1 MALQYRAVVGI
12 DPAFRE
18 RGFSLCVLTVGR
30 TAHFHTFVSFMA
42 FLSWANTPGNV
53 PDGALF
59 VVENSNLED
68 TVFARLRGESPKAM
82 MTIARNVG
90 KNQAVS
96 QCTVDY
102 LCATFGEANVQ
113 DISPSE
119 KGAKWGMF
127 GGKRNMPLARQIAA
141 EIMKA
146 KKVQG
151 DASRLT
157 GDEIDA
163 LQLALKYFR

>member
-1 MALQYRAVVGI
+1 MALVFRPVVGV

-18 RGFSLCVLTVGR
+18 RGFSLCVLTLER

-59 VVENSNLED
+59 VVENSNLDNTTYEY
-68 TVFARLRGESPKAM
+68 LRGGNRRQAM
-82 MTIARNVG
+82 AMSRNVG
-90 KNQAVS
+90 KNQAIS

-102 LCATFGEANVQ
+102 LCATFGQDRVE

-119 KGAKWGMF
+119 KGAKWGMY
-127 GGKRNMPLARQIAA
+127 GAKRNMFLARQIAA
-141 EIMKA
+141 ESMQA